1 MKYKTEIIMIIVIFS
16 IISILE
22 VFTCKNTENVLK
34 IMVNALDELKQEI
47 INQNN
52 DKEKIKKIEEYWNKE
67 MKTLALYIEHDEL
80 EKVTNVISRLKGNV
94 NNNQNGDSLENI
106 EEIKFLLV
114 HIKNKGVLSIQNVF

>member
-114 HIKNKGVLSIQNVF
+114 HIKNKGDLSIQNVF